1 MSNSGYLPNKQ
12 PARVFI
18 TGGEELISVEGAT
31 QGNPLS
37 ISLYALSL
45 QPLITRLHVSS
56 AAKQCWFAD
65 DATGSGSLKDLRK
78 WWDKL
83 SESGP
88 PLVYFPNAKKCWLI
102 IKPEREEAAREVFRD
117 TAFNVT
123 IESHKH
129 LGAALGSRLLL
140 EEYVEEKVDEW
151 VNEVTKLADFY
162 ISQPQASY
170 VAFIFGLR
178 HRWTYFL
185 RTLRDIAEF
194 LKPLDCTINEVLIP
208 AVTDHTVTNVDHG
221 LLGFPVLMGGLGF
234 TNSVVTSFS
243 EYEASIKVTNPLVRR
258 IVEQKHQPSDAS
270 EIRTLQLST
279 QKQDDCLSERPEQVK
294 NSLPIDS
301 RRAVELATEKGSL
314 NWLTVIPVKELDYNL
329 NKKEFRDA
337 IKLRYDW
344 EITDTPMICA
354 CGLQFSV
361 DHEMVCHRDG
371 FIISRDLE
379 AEMLRIVFND
389 VEVEPVLQEV
399 TGETLKGHS
408 QLWDRADLDTTF
420 ASLKSVY
427 LNQKSNLR
435 VGYI

>member
-1 MSNSGYLPNKQ
+1 MSNAGYLRNKQ

-37 ISLYALSL
+37 ISLYAWSL
-45 QPLITRLHVSS
+45 QPLLTRLHVSS

-88 PLVYFPNAKKCWLI
+88 PLGYFPNAKQCWLI
-102 IKPEREEAAREVFRD
+102 IKPEREETAREVLRG
-117 TAFNVT
+117 TTFNVT

-185 RTLRDIAEF
+185 RTLPDIAEF
-194 LKPLDCTINEVLIP
+194 RKPLDCTINEVLIP
-208 AVTDHTVTNVDHG
+208 AVTDHTVTKVERD
-221 LLGFPVLMGGLGF
+221 LLGLPVRMGGLGF
-234 TNSVVTSFS
+234 TDPVVTSSS

-258 IVEQKHQPSDAS
+258 IVEQEHQSPDAS
-270 EIRTLQLST
+270 EIQTLQLST
-279 QKQDDCLSERPEQVK
+279 GKQKDDCLSDRREQVK
-294 NSLPIDS
+294 NSLPTKAK
-301 RRAVELATEKGSL
+301 RAVELATEKGSS
-314 NWLTVIPVKELDYNL
+314 NWLTVIPLKELDYNL

-354 CGLQFSV
+354 CGVQFSV
-361 DHEMVCHRDG
+361 DHAIVCQRDG
-371 FIISRDLE
+371 SLS
-379 AEMLRIVFND
+379 L
-389 VEVEPVLQEV
+389 V
-399 TGETLKGHS
+399 TWR
-408 QLWDRADLDTTF
+408 QRC
-420 ASLKSVY
+420 
-427 LNQKSNLR
+427 
-435 VGYI
+435 